1 MTEEPIIQVKHA
13 YKSFGQIEAVY
24 DVSLEVEVGE
34 VLVII
39 GPSGGG
45 KSTLL
50 RCINRLEVIDKG
62 DIIVDGFSV
71 KNTKNIN
78 RVRAEIGMVFQLFNL
93 FPHLTALENI
103 TLAQKVVRN
112 RSSKDAVEIAHQ
124 QLQKVGI
131 GEKWDSYPSQLS
143 GGQQQRVAIAR
154 ALAMEPK
161 IMLFDEPTSA
171 LDPEMIKG
179 VLDVMLDL
187 AEEGMTMVVVSHEMG
202 FVRAAADRIAFL
214 DFGRLVEL
222 TSPEELFNNPGTERT
237 REFLS
242 QILQH

>member
-24 DVSLEVEVGE
+24 DVSLEVEIGE

-50 RCINRLEVIDKG
+50 RCINRLELIDKG

-179 VLDVMLDL
+179 VLDVMLNL

-222 TSPEELFNNPGTERT
+222 TTPEELFNNPGTERT
-237 REFLS
+237 TEFLS